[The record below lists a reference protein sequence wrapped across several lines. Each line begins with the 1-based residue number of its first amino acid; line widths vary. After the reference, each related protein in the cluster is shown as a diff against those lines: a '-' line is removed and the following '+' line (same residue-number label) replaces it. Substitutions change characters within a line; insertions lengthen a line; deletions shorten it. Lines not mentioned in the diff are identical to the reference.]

1 MTICYSFA
9 SRSRPDRFFETLDN
23 ITQMSA
29 QQNHFVV
36 AKLDTDDP
44 TMNSDAIKARID
56 SYPGVLVRWGTS
68 RSKIHAINRDL
79 EDLPHW
85 DVMVCLSD
93 DMRFCTHGFD
103 DLIRQYMPEDL
114 DGFIHLQDDYAKDRV
129 STVSILGR
137 KYYERDNA
145 IYNDAYFSM
154 WCDDEETEKANI
166 RGKYILVPGTHI
178 EHLHYTNNAKA
189 KKDELY
195 WRNDTYNADKAIFE
209 QRKAMNFGL

>member
-9 SRSRPDRFFETLDN
+9 SRSRPTRFFETLDN
-23 ITQMSA
+23 VIQMSA
-29 QQNHFVV
+29 QQNHFIV
-36 AKLDTDDP
+36 AKLDTDD
-44 TMNSDAIKARID
+44 TAMNNDAINARID
-56 SYPGVLVRWGTS
+56 SYPSVLVRWGTS
-68 RSKIHAINRDL
+68 KSKIHAINRDL

-93 DMRFCTHGFD
+93 DMRFRTHGFD
-103 DLIRQYMPEDL
+103 DLIRQHMPGDL

-129 STVSILGR
+129 ATVSILGR
-137 KYYERDNA
+137 KYYWRDNA

-154 WCDDEETEKANI
+154 WCDDEETEKAKI
-166 RGKYILVPGTHI
+166 RDKYILVPGTHI
-178 EHLHYTNNAKA
+178 EHLHYTNNRKA
-189 KKDELY
+189 IKDELY

>member
-9 SRSRPDRFFETLDN
+9 SRSRPTRFFETLDN
-23 ITQMSA
+23 IIQMSA
-29 QQNHFVV
+29 QQNYFIV
-36 AKLDTDDP
+36 AKLDTDD
-44 TMNSDAIKARID
+44 TAMNNDAIKARID

-68 RSKIHAINRDL
+68 KSKIHAINRDL

-93 DMRFCTHGFD
+93 DMRFRTHGFD
-103 DLIRQYMPEDL
+103 DLIRQHMPGDL

-129 STVSILGR
+129 ATVSILGR
-137 KYYERDNA
+137 KYYGRDNA

-154 WCDDEETEKANI
+154 WCDDEETEKAKI

-178 EHLHYTNNAKA
+178 EHLHYTNNRKA
-189 KKDELY
+189 VKDELY